1 MLSNFEPKI
10 DGKYKSDGTIQSY
23 QSVLTTIL
31 IWVLKC
37 LVFCKF
43 HVEVL

>member
-23 QSVLTTIL
+23 QSVLTTISDL
-31 IWVLKC
+31 VIKVLG
-37 LVFCKF
+37 L
-43 HVEVL
+43 L